1 MADNSG
7 TALAE
12 EAAVKRAGGVI
23 ALRRP
28 DAEEA
33 SDRAAGDD
41 GVTGGWIVVGDT
53 DLHAVG
59 CSIVRGAELGPT
71 FWWQQDGLV
80 DTGVVGVAGAL
91 ETEVG
96 VQCKGECGGLQG
108 VVGWNSSAGATEGR
122 TFATTGGGKAIDGSG
137 AV

>member
-1 MADNSG
+1 MVS
-7 TALAE
+7 
-12 EAAVKRAGGVI
+12 
-23 ALRRP
+23 P
-28 DAEEA
+28 
-33 SDRAAGDD
+33 
-41 GVTGGWIVVGDT
+41 VVGLSLVT
-53 DLHAVG
+53 QTYMLSAAATCV
-59 CSIVRGAELGPT
+59 GAELGLT